1 MIYSIKSH
9 LTDGA
14 TKEIHK
20 ETFLLQNS
28 GKFLSGASLI
38 NTEKTTD
45 LTDKILHAFQTK
57 YPNQKTHDLNALQQ
71 NLVSYLTEPQFAFSG
86 KNIQFFL
93 PSEIF
98 AEKNGDLPVVV
109 EIEIPYENLKEN
121 IFLEPKLRKKSQKK
135 RRKLACQAMG
145 KNMLPSHLMMVHTKI
160 LRSTCSIHSRP
171 NE

>member
-45 LTDKILHAFQTK
+45 LVDKILHAFQTK
-57 YPNQKTHDLNALQQ
+57 YPNQKTHDINALQQ
-71 NLVSYLTEPQFAFSG
+71 NLVSYLTEPQFAFSQENV
-86 KNIQFFL
+86 KFFF

-121 IFLEPKLRKKSQKK
+121 IS
-135 RRKLACQAMG
+135 
-145 KNMLPSHLMMVHTKI
+145 
-160 LRSTCSIHSRP
+160 
-171 NE
+171 

>member
-1 MIYSIKSH
+1 MVAGYTADFSISNGNNIGSVIYSIKSH

-45 LTDKILHAFQTK
+45 LIDKILHAFQIK
-57 YPNQKTHDLNALQQ
+57 YPNQKTHDINVLQQ
-71 NLVSYLTEPQFAFSG
+71 NLVSYLTEPQFAFSQENV
-86 KNIQFFL
+86 KFFL

-98 AEKNGDLPVVV
+98 AEKNYDLPVVV

-121 IFLEPKLRKKSQKK
+121 IFLEPKVEKKAPEKK
-135 RRKLACQAMG
+135 
-145 KNMLPSHLMMVHTKI
+145 
-160 LRSTCSIHSRP
+160 
-171 NE
+171 